1 LKVVV
6 FEKEIFQKPHIQSF
20 LFSILDFTPTIKTV
34 CCQIGYKICH
44 ANSKTNWVARTTSA
58 PCLGVAQVAP
68 SVETQLR
75 SSEFAIRWCQV
86 LGFAIPFYDGGSH
99 GNKFFFSGKYS
110 GFFGKARKKRVF
122 SALQMLIFLA
132 GRLQIRQD

>member
-1 LKVVV
+1 MEEQIL
-6 FEKEIFQKPHIQSF
+6 EK
-20 LFSILDFTPTIKTV
+20 
-34 CCQIGYKICH
+34 YKD
-44 ANSKTNWVARTTSA
+44 
-58 PCLGVAQVAP
+58 P
-68 SVETQLR
+68 STGRNYVIIR

-110 GFFGKARKKRVF
+110 VFFGKARKKRVF

-132 GRLQIRQD
+132 GGLQICQN

>member
-1 LKVVV
+1 MLAC
-6 FEKEIFQKPHIQSF
+6 
-20 LFSILDFTPTIKTV
+20 LDDFSPTIK
-34 CCQIGYKICH
+34 
-44 ANSKTNWVARTTSA
+44 
-58 PCLGVAQVAP
+58 P
-68 SVETQLR
+68 S

-110 GFFGKARKKRVF
+110 VFFGKARKKRVF

-132 GRLQIRQD
+132 GGLQICQN

>member
-1 LKVVV
+1 MVNIRLFADKDKGLCVTTQVLRIGQSV
-6 FEKEIFQKPHIQSF
+6 ACFCKEC
-20 LFSILDFTPTIKTV
+20 LDFHGNGV
-34 CCQIGYKICH
+34 FIGKY
-44 ANSKTNWVARTTSA
+44 SA
-58 PCLGVAQVAP
+58 ILWNP
-68 SVETQLR
+68 S

-122 SALQMLIFLA
+122 SALQMLL
-132 GRLQIRQD
+132 